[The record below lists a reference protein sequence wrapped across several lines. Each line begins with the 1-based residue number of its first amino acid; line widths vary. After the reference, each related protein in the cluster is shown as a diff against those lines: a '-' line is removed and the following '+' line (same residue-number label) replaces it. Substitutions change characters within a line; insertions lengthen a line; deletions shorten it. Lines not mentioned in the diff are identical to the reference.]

1 MSGGFLL
8 LGLFFVFFGEKTN
21 EPCIFSLNFLR
32 GRSSPRREGF
42 MIVSASFG
50 YLLEGHDVMSLI
62 WGVVGKIGVGV
73 SVE

>member
-1 MSGGFLL
+1 MNHAC
-8 LGLFFVFFGEKTN
+8 LFFL
-21 EPCIFSLNFLR
+21 IFLR
-32 GRSSPRREGF
+32 DRSSPLKEEF
-42 MIVSASFG
+42 MIGASFG